1 MGFGKWH
8 GAPAA
13 INDEIHAFV
22 FVVNDNHL
30 AIAKYMVDLHI
41 AMDMQ
46 DNPDIQSKIGAA
58 HRGSDHVSEDSDDEH
73 DDDVPKRKAKRTKSS
88 SSIKEFRGQRLRRF
102 RGEQRRT

>member
-1 MGFGKWH
+1 MDFGNGT
-8 GAPAA
+8 GALAA
-13 INDEIHAFV
+13 IKGEIPALV

-58 HRGSDHVSEDSDDEH
+58 HRGSDHVSEDSDDEY
-73 DDDVPKRKAKRTKSS
+73 DDDVPKRKAKKTKSS
-88 SSIKEFRGQRLRRF
+88 SSSSKRSGTKTRR
-102 RGEQRRT
+102 